1 MNLRRLVVGAALGLL
16 AAGAAVGVPAAH
28 AQPGHCVSWLGARD
42 TGQCISE
49 SNGGLPQV
57 GFNGWGVETGPLLPG
72 RSIDIPLG

>member
-1 MNLRRLVVGAALGLL
+1 MLVRRLA
-16 AAGAAVGVPAAH
+16 AAGALALFATCAGGVAVAH
-28 AQPGHCVSWLGARD
+28 AQPGNCVSWLGARD